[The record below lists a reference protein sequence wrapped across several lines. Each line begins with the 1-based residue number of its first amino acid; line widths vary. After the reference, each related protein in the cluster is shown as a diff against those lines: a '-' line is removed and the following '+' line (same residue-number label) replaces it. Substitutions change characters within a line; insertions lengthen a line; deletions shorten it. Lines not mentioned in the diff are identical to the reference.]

1 MQDPKQWD
9 VIVVG
14 GGPAGSIAAEALA
27 RGGART
33 LVLEKAKY
41 PRYKV
46 CGGGVPVRT
55 LALLPVP
62 IDEVTEGSVRTIEVS
77 YFGQRQF
84 SKTSKEPLA
93 QMVMR
98 DRFDALLL
106 ESAVSAGAVVQDG
119 ETVVGVEYCEGGVE
133 VTSEKGR
140 YVSRWVIGADGAT
153 GTVGRTFGLGQGMT
167 KSAAWELEIDAPSSI
182 LERWRGRTNIDFGY
196 RPWGYGWVFPKREHL
211 SVGVV
216 APPGAGRQ
224 IREWGQRYVER
235 LGLSG
240 ARVLTA
246 KGHPIRY
253 RRGGDR
259 IASGPVLLT
268 GDAAGLADEFTAEG
282 IGYAVQSGQLAA
294 AAILEADGADGAV
307 ATRYEQAVNREIQR
321 DLDAARLISRG
332 TYWWVSRWPWLT
344 MRVSRRVDY
353 FWQAFFRVLRG
364 ESTYA
369 GELDRIPG
377 LAYSRKLLR
386 PRSWGENNVFLRG
399 GASSAATVPLPTV
412 AYRDDVS

>member
-1 MQDPKQWD
+1 MQDTNPWD

-14 GGPAGSIAAEALA
+14 GGPAGSIAAESLA

-33 LVLEKAKY
+33 LVIEKASH
-41 PRYKV
+41 PRYKA
-46 CGGGVPVRT
+46 CGGGIPGRT
-55 LALLPVP
+55 VGLLPVP
-62 IDEVTEGSVRTIEVS
+62 IASVVEDDVHTIEVS
-77 YFGQRQF
+77 YFGRRQF
-84 SKTSKEPLA
+84 SKTSVKPLA

-98 DRFDALLL
+98 DQFDALLL

-119 ETVVGVEYCEGGVE
+119 ETVRGVEAREGWVE
-133 VTSEKGR
+133 VRSDKGR
-140 YVSRWVIGADGAT
+140 YTSRWVIGADGAT
-153 GTVGRTFGLGQGMT
+153 GAVGRSVGLGQDMT
-167 KSAAWELEIDAPSSI
+167 KSAAWELEIDAPAKS
-182 LERWRGRTNIDFGY
+182 LDRWRGRTNIDFGY

-216 APPGAGRQ
+216 APPGGGRQ
-224 IREWGQRYVER
+224 IREWGERYVEK
-235 LGLSG
+235 LGLTG

-259 IASGPVLLT
+259 IASGSVMLT

-294 AAILEADGADGAV
+294 AAILGADGAEGAV
-307 ATRYEQAVNREIQR
+307 AARYEEAVNREIQR

-369 GELDRIPG
+369 SELDRIPG
-377 LAYSRKLLR
+377 LATSRKR
-386 PRSWGENNVFLRG
+386 VATPAAGWKPRCVARAAIASDGGEPGRCG
-399 GASSAATVPLPTV
+399 LPG
-412 AYRDDVS
+412 